1 MYLRYLYPIY
11 VYLGRSKEIILYIF
25 TLLFNGKKD
34 DMENRI
40 NSIWLKELFSKS
52 GDVVIRPIKI
62 NQNNLTVHLFCVDGL
77 INQALFD
84 DAVFRSLKFDPYLV
98 HCNTERQMMD
108 YLQEG
113 GAYHVFTK
121 EETDYQ
127 LLIKY
132 VLSGM
137 VALIFNSEEKAI
149 VYDIRMFEKRS
160 IQEPSEENVMKGSK
174 ESFIEVMRMNTA
186 LIRRRIRSEHLV
198 VETLTVGKI
207 SKTDIALIYIS
218 NIADISTVNKIRD
231 IINGIDIDNI
241 STPAFIE
248 EFLVENKH
256 SIFPQIMYTQRPD
269 RVSANLSDG
278 RVALV
283 VDGIPFAYLLP
294 CQLPMLMQ
302 SPDDYA
308 NHFLVGSS
316 LRIIRYLS
324 MIMTIFLPAF
334 YIAATTYQSQM
345 LPVQLALSTQAAKQN
360 VPFSSAAEVLGLLI
374 SFEILIEAGLR
385 LPKAVGTAMSI
396 LGGLVV
402 GQSAVAANLIS
413 PAVVVI
419 VALAGISGFIMPNQD
434 LSSGIRLT
442 RFALAILAAV
452 GGFLGLTIGLIV
464 LITHLCSLNNYGTA
478 YISPFVDVEESN
490 VKDTLFRFPIKYFKK
505 RPDDIAPNNKTKQG
519 DGKDRAK

>member
-1 MYLRYLYPIY
+1 MDN
-11 VYLGRSKEIILYIF
+11 
-25 TLLFNGKKD
+25 T
-34 DMENRI
+34 I
-40 NSIWLKELFSKS
+40 NSEWLTKLFIKS
-52 GDVVIRPIKI
+52 GDVLVRPIKI
-62 NQNNLTVHLFCVDGL
+62 NQNNITVHLFCVDGL

-84 DAVFRSLKFDPYLV
+84 DAVFRSLKFDPYLA
-98 HCNTERQMMD
+98 HCNTERAMMD
-108 YLQEG
+108 YLLEG

-127 LLIKY
+127 LLLKY

-137 VALIFNSEEKAI
+137 VALIFDSEKKAI

-198 VETLTVGKI
+198 IETLSVGRI
-207 SKTDIALIYIS
+207 SKTDISLLYIS
-218 NIADISTVNKIRD
+218 NIADYSTVNKIRD
-231 IINGIDIDNI
+231 IINSIDIDNV

-283 VDGIPFAYLLP
+283 VDGIPFAYILP

-324 MIMTIFLPAF
+324 MIITLFLPAF

-360 VPFSSAAEVLGLLI
+360 VPFSSASEVLGLLI

-402 GQSAVAANLIS
+402 GQAAVAANLVS

-419 VALAGISGFIMPNQD
+419 VSLAGISGFIMPNQD
-434 LSSGIRLT
+434 LSSGIRLS
-442 RFALAILAAV
+442 RFIMSLLAALA
-452 GGFLGLTIGLIV
+452 GFFGLTIGLIL
-464 LITHLCSLNNYGTA
+464 LITHLCSLDNYNTA
-478 YISPFVDVEESN
+478 YISPFVDVEERN
-490 VKDTLFRFPIKYFKK
+490 IKDTLFRFPVKYFKK
-505 RPDDIAPNNKTKQG
+505 RPKDIAPINQVKQG
-519 DGKDRAK
+519 GGKDG

>member
-1 MYLRYLYPIY
+1 MGIFQRYKGMERL
-11 VYLGRSKEIILYIF
+11 
-25 TLLFNGKKD
+25 N
-34 DMENRI
+34 MENRI
-40 NSIWLKELFSKS
+40 NSAWITKLFEKS

-62 NQNNLTVHLFCVDGL
+62 NQNNITVHLFCVDGL

-84 DAVFRSLKFDPYLV
+84 EAVFRSLKFDPYLSN
-98 HCNTERQMMD
+98 CKTEREMID
-108 YLQEG
+108 YLLDG
-113 GAYHVFTK
+113 GAYHVFTI
-121 EETDYQ
+121 EETNYK
-127 LLIKY
+127 LLLKY

-137 VALIFNSEEKAI
+137 IALIFDSEEKAI

-198 VETLTVGKI
+198 VETLSAGRI
-207 SKTDIALIYIS
+207 SKTDMSLIYIS
-218 NIADISTVNKIRD
+218 NVAEINTVNKIREL
-231 IINGIDIDNI
+231 INGIDIDNI

-248 EFLVENKH
+248 EYLTPNKH

-269 RVSANLSDG
+269 RVAANLSDG

-308 NHFLVGSS
+308 NHFFISSS
-316 LRIIRYLS
+316 LRIIRYIS
-324 MIMTIFLPAF
+324 MIMTLFLPAF

-360 VPFSSAAEVLGLLI
+360 VPFSSASEVLGLLI

-402 GQSAVAANLIS
+402 GQSAVAANLVS

-419 VALAGISGFIMPNQD
+419 VSLAGISGFIMPNQD

-442 RFALAILAAV
+442 RFLLAILAALA
-452 GGFLGLTIGLIV
+452 GFFGLAIGLIL
-464 LITHLCSLNNYGTA
+464 LITHLCSLNNYNTA
-478 YISPFVDVEESN
+478 YISPFVDVEERN
-490 VKDTLFRFPIKYFKK
+490 MRDTLFRFPIKYFKK
-505 RPDDIAPNNKTKQG
+505 RPEDIATVNKVKQAE
-519 DGKDRAK
+519 GKDG

>member
-1 MYLRYLYPIY
+1 M
-11 VYLGRSKEIILYIF
+11 VY
-25 TLLFNGKKD
+25 
-34 DMENRI
+34 RI
-40 NSIWLKELFSKS
+40 NSAFIKKLFEKS
-52 GDVVIRPIKI
+52 SDVVIRPIRI
-62 NQNNLTVHLFCVDGL
+62 NQNNITIYVFCVDGL
-77 INQALFD
+77 INSDLFD
-84 DAVFRSLKFDPYLV
+84 EAIFRSLKFDPYLSD
-98 HCNTERQMMD
+98 CKTEREMMD
-108 YLQEG
+108 YLLEG

-121 EETDYQ
+121 EEKDYQ
-127 LLIKY
+127 LLLKY

-137 VALIFNSEEKAI
+137 VALIFDGEEKAI
-149 VYDIRMFEKRS
+149 VYDIRKFEKRS

-186 LIRRRIRSEHLV
+186 LIRRRIRSEYLV
-198 VETLTVGKI
+198 VESLTVGRV
-207 SKTDIALIYIS
+207 SKTDMALMYIS
-218 NIADISTVNKIRD
+218 NIADMNTVNKIRGL
-231 IINGIDIDNI
+231 INNIDIDNI
-241 STPAFIE
+241 ACPAFIE
-248 EFLVENKH
+248 EYLIENKH

-269 RVSANLSDG
+269 RVASNLSDG

-308 NHFLVGSS
+308 NHFLIGSS

-324 MIMTIFLPAF
+324 MIITLFLPAF

-360 VPFSSAAEVLGLLI
+360 VPFSSASEVLGLLI

-402 GQSAVAANLIS
+402 GQAAVAANLIS

-419 VALAGISGFIMPNQD
+419 VSLAGISGFIMPNQD

-442 RFALAILAAV
+442 RFLLAILAALA
-452 GGFLGLTIGLIV
+452 GFFGLAIGLIL
-464 LITHLCSLNNYGTA
+464 LITHLCSLNNYNTA
-478 YISPFVDVEESN
+478 YISPFVDVEERN
-490 VKDTLFRFPIKYFKK
+490 IKDTIFRFPINYFTR
-505 RPDDIAPNNKTKQG
+505 RPDDVAPVNKVKQSE
-519 DGKDRAK
+519 GKDE